1 MLQINRKFLEEQ
13 VRIALKEE
21 GVITEEEGKDWLPII
36 GEMLQAV
43 FVGSSS
49 SWKTVIDTA
58 SRYGMYGTGI
68 SGIYAKVIEEEKLD
82 KVLITIFK
90 LLEPKLTEG
99 GTLTA
104 EFKREPFDDFVNAI
118 NNHKDKL
125 SSANSDKEVS
135 SLLLAYYEDIDDIVN
150 KHGLGNMS
158 SGQKFDRYIFRFW
171 AGRHDIDRTHYNPG
185 TNKRWIKQETEA
197 VRKLKGDPESVGDR
211 LEAGILWC
219 LSVAP
224 AVTSFMG
231 LGSYLATDNGKKLT
245 SALAAAAAAK
255 YHEEQPVFSSLADIS
270 LSLLGTVGMVFTLG
284 GSKFIT
290 GGMAAGLKAVTME
303 GAATKLVAAG
313 AAMKAS
319 KFASVIAT
327 KTYII
332 SEIGLTFANMLDAM
346 TETFGPNAQKY
357 SKYSKVYFDVMK
369 NSRYLKSLGNPLD
382 DDWDFDDAAVSIYQG
397 LIGGGQSE
405 EEMKAE
411 GFVQLQPDQAKQL
424 ANSILT
430 NKMVPLLDKLSDAF
444 YGQYGEAMQ
453 KAGLEVPQVS
463 KLQNT
468 GFQKSKIIKMLK
480 NGDEQGHAEFLQGI
494 TTFEQSLKEH
504 AATLKSRTN
513 EFNKTAA
520 LAKEKAQ
527 VTDSIAS
534 NPKIKLPDSVT
545 SRTKSVTTQDSEDE
559 DSDVPQVN
567 STDLFFVG
575 DSIAQGMRDTA
586 TGSDGVTHGGR
597 TSDYVLK
604 QLINKFGEVATLEEG
619 SGNKTAVV
627 SVGTNDAVNHSVGNK
642 RYTPE
647 KTARNIE
654 QIVNLLKQNG
664 YNTVKVMPL
673 MQDGNKD
680 RKHYTY
686 NKKKLPFDKEA
697 HASYVSSVNSSLQ
710 TAGLELFDNNV
721 ELWPDGIHPKS
732 PKNLLSKALGAKVSQ
747 STSSSMVASQGI
759 GLNKGEDKPKEEF
772 DGDVDKINA
781 FFNRPVKEMKGISR
795 SKREAAVR
803 KYYQIIGASGRTGL
817 PLEALVKHIGAE
829 SSYIN
834 KGFLGDTK
842 IKNGPSYGLGQILR
856 TTGEWL
862 SGQPGHPQIPSG
874 QSQVDFLNIA
884 SNNLDMTIKQL
895 EWNRN
900 YLDRKDWFKKSDPTQ
915 KNLFLLYSYNMG
927 PGGPGKYIKR
937 AGGNIELALNNL
949 SNHYVKRYG
958 WPMGYGHKIMTGAG
972 KSVPTVNF
980 DDVSVSSS
988 SAGGVEQ
995 LPGQSARQSEPEEKK
1010 DLIGPLKDINNLSD
1024 FAEYFYELF
1033 RNSASRADAASRK
1046 MDVALGKFENSNL
1059 GEFRKR
1065 NVDYIKVIH
1074 KTKRAIWKSEF
1085 ERDMKDAAG
1094 DPAKEELANK
1104 KIAFY
1109 HRPIFYADV
1118 FSISIPNIKEN
1129 SVSFAFEPGT
1139 KRVSVNFGGD
1149 NTFYR
1154 QDSDGGKNFAKFLS
1168 ILEELKE
1175 LCDALAAKLK
1185 GFLKSEP
1192 EEERNI
1198 NAYLPSMEKL
1208 SQTISQALPVLKDG
1222 TEPAIRKAH
1231 VITILDLAFQSFA

>member
-1 MLQINRKFLEEQ
+1 MIQVNRKFLEEQ
-13 VRIALKEE
+13 VKIALKE
-21 GVITEEEGKDWLPII
+21 GVLTEEKGKDWLPFI
-36 GEMLQAV
+36 GDMLLAA

-49 SWKTVIDTA
+49 SWKTVTDAAVRT
-58 SRYGMYGTGI
+58 SMYGTGI

-82 KVLITIFK
+82 KVLTTIFK
-90 LLEPKLTEG
+90 LLEPKLTKG
-99 GTLTA
+99 GTFTA
-104 EFKREPFDDFVNAI
+104 EFKEEPFDDFIEAI

-158 SGQKFDRYIFRFW
+158 SGQKLDRYIFRFW
-171 AGRHDIDRTHYNPG
+171 AGRSDIDRTHYIPG
-185 TNKRWIKQETEA
+185 TSKQWINQETKA
-197 VRKLKGDPESVGDR
+197 VRKLKGDSEGVGDR

-219 LSVAP
+219 LNVAP
-224 AVTSFMG
+224 TVTSFME
-231 LGSYLATDNGKKLT
+231 LGSYLASDNGKKLT
-245 SALAAAAAAK
+245 SAMSAAAAAK

-270 LSLLGTVGMVFTLG
+270 LSLIGTVGMIFTLG
-284 GSKFIT
+284 GSKLVT
-290 GGMAAGLKAVTME
+290 SGASGALKLATME
-303 GAATKLVAAG
+303 AAAAKLAAAG
-313 AAMKAS
+313 AAMKNS
-319 KFASVIAT
+319 KIAAVIAT

-332 SEIGLTFANMLDAM
+332 SEMGLTFALALDTI

-357 SKYSKVYFDVMK
+357 SRYSKVYFDIQK
-369 NSRYLKSLGNPLD
+369 NNRYLKSLGNPLD
-382 DDWDFDDAAVSIYQG
+382 DDWDFDDAAASIYQS
-397 LIGGGQSE
+397 LTGGGKSE

-411 GFVQLQPDQAKQL
+411 GFVQLKPDQAKKL

-430 NKMVPLLDKLSDAF
+430 QKMIPLLDNLSDAF

-453 KAGLEVPQVS
+453 KAGLKVPQVN

-468 GFQKSKIIKMLK
+468 GFQKAKIIKMLK
-480 NGDEQGHAEFLQGI
+480 NGDEQGHAEFIQGI
-494 TTFEQSLKEH
+494 MTFEQGLKEH
-504 AATLKSRTN
+504 SATLKSKTN
-513 EFNKTAA
+513 ELKKTSAEA
-520 LAKEKAQ
+520 QEKAK
-527 VTDSIAS
+527 VTDSIAAGA
-534 NPKIKLPDSVT
+534 KIKLPDSVT
-545 SRTKSVTTQDSEDE
+545 SRVKSVTTQDNKGEDG
-559 DSDVPQVN
+559 DVPQIS

-575 DSIAQGMRDTA
+575 DSIAQGMRDTSS
-586 TGSDGVTHGGR
+586 GSDGVTHGGR

-604 QLINKFGEVATLEEG
+604 KLRDKFGEAATLEEALG
-619 SGNKTAVV
+619 DKTAVV

-654 QIVNLLKQNG
+654 QIVSLLKQNG

-697 HASYVSSVNSSLQ
+697 HVSYINSVNSSLQ
-710 TAGLELFDNNV
+710 SAGLELFDNNV

-732 PKNLLSKALGAKVSQ
+732 PKNLLSKALGATVAQ
-747 STSSSMVASQGI
+747 SPSSSMVASQGV
-759 GLNKGEDKPKEEF
+759 GLSKGEDKPREEF

-781 FFNRPVKEMKGISR
+781 FFNRPVKDMKGISR

-803 KYYQIIGASGRTGL
+803 KYYQIIGAPGRTGL
-817 PLEALVKHIGAE
+817 ALEVLVKHIGAE
-829 SSYIN
+829 SGYIN

-842 IKNGPSYGLGQILR
+842 IKSGPSYGLGQILR

-862 SGQPGHPQIPSG
+862 SGQPGHPQIQSG

-900 YLDRKDWFKKSDPTQ
+900 YLGRRDWFKKSDPAQ
-915 KNLFLLYSYNMG
+915 QNLFLLYSYNMG

-937 AGGNIELALNNL
+937 AGGNIDLALKNL
-949 SNHYVKRYG
+949 SDHYTKRYG
-958 WPMGYGHKIMTGAG
+958 HPLGYGHKIMAAAG
-972 KSVPTVNF
+972 KSVPTVDF
-980 DDVSVSSS
+980 DDVNVSSAQRS
-988 SAGGVEQ
+988 GDAQ
-995 LPGQSARQSEPEEKK
+995 DEPEESI
-1010 DLIGPLKDINNLSD
+1010 DLIGPLKNINNLTE
-1024 FAEYFYELF
+1024 FAEYFYDMF
-1033 RNSASRADAASRK
+1033 NKSASSIDPASRK
-1046 MDVALGKFENSNL
+1046 LDVALGRFDNSNL
-1059 GEFRKR
+1059 AEFRKK

-1074 KTKRAIWKSEF
+1074 KTKRSSWKSEF
-1085 ERDMKDAAG
+1085 ENDMKAAAG
-1094 DPAKEELANK
+1094 DKDKEDLANK

-1118 FSISIPNIKEN
+1118 FTTAIPNIKES

-1139 KRVSVNFGGD
+1139 KRTSVNFGGD
-1149 NTFYR
+1149 KTFYK
-1154 QDSDGGKNFAKFLS
+1154 QDAEGGKNFSKFLS
-1168 ILEELKE
+1168 KLEELKE
-1175 LCDALAAKLK
+1175 LSDAMVTKLR
-1185 GFLKSEP
+1185 GLLKSEP
-1192 EEERNI
+1192 ESEKNI
-1198 NAYLPSMEKL
+1198 NAYLPVMEKL
-1208 SQTISQALPVLKDG
+1208 SSTINQALPVLKDG
-1222 TEPAIRKAH
+1222 TEPAIRKAY